1 MIGRLARL
9 ASEEEEEIKAS
20 KQALCVR
27 TAEGLASWAE
37 DDALVGA
44 SLVALG
50 VAAGLVAVGVA
61 ASQLLVRCCS
71 AARCRRTGGRT
82 DERLQQGKGK
92 EKEEDNDKLTP
103 RDRTRMRK
111 EKRKEENQS
120 AESLLPKILK
130 L

>member
-1 MIGRLARL
+1 MIDRLASL

-44 SLVALG
+44 ALVALG

-71 AARCRRTGGRT
+71 AACCQRCSTARSRRTSRRT

-92 EKEEDNDKLTP
+92 GNEEDNDRLTP
-103 RDRTRMRK
+103 HDRMRK
-111 EKRKEENQS
+111 GKKGKS
-120 AESLLPKILK
+120 ICWITSP
-130 L
+130 